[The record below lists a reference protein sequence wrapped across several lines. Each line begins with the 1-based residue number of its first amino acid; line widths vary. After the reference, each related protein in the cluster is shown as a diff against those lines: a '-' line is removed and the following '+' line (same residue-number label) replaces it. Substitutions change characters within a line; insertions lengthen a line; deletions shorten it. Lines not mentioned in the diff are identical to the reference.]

1 MVCYAAGAAGPWLE
15 HTLTIPLLIILVT
28 AGMATWFLRNQAAR
42 TQWAVSAAFAG
53 LVWIIG
59 MLLSLRI
66 PEVFRFSVW
75 QPEALFQSPL
85 LLSLDQTSWIYLYS
99 MTTVLLAM
107 IFTAAARPAIAP
119 AGVRAFWFLYTGLS
133 IVAILAAN
141 LLTLAI
147 TWALMDLMTLVFYIR
162 LAEDPGDVQMA
173 LVRSGV
179 DIAGVLLLLAGASL
193 NHLAGGDTLI
203 TTPFLSTSAALLV
216 VLAALLRLGLMPLHF
231 GLSDFEPL
239 RRGLGTL
246 LRLFPPAVSLALLS
260 RLFDIGL
267 PEGTASWLMLA
278 GVVGTFVGGV
288 RWVLEADVIRSRP
301 FFVLTVSSLAVL
313 AGFTP
318 GGAEGSRA
326 AGVILLLMGATLS
339 LTEIHS
345 PAHKIW
351 PFLVALVLL
360 GLPWTPGGIL
370 AEAFGASFLAGGLS
384 LAIITGTLGLS
395 ALGLGALHVF
405 YMDESPWPTSE
416 SLVRLMYGLGLA
428 LPVLVSIGLGIWFRT
443 LPAIAGVA
451 FFASAALFMGLGFFV
466 LRRLPANQ
474 VQRWQSLAGKI
485 DPQPLYRLFWI
496 PLRRSAHYLRSVG
509 MAFEGDGAMIWMFV
523 VILFLVLA
531 LGVS

>member
-1 MVCYAAGAAGPWLE
+1 
-15 HTLTIPLLIILVT
+15 LTILLLIILVT
-28 AGMATWFLRNQAAR
+28 AGMATWLLRNQATR
-42 TQWAVSAAFAG
+42 TQWTVSAVFAG
-53 LVWIIG
+53 LVWIVG

-66 PEVFRFSVW
+66 PEVFKFSVW
-75 QPEALFQSPL
+75 QPEVLFQSPL
-85 LLSLDQTSWIYLYS
+85 LLSMDRISWVYLYA
-99 MTTVLLAM
+99 MATVLLAM
-107 IFTAAARPAIAP
+107 IFTAAARPTIAP
-119 AGVRAFWFLYTGLS
+119 AGVRAFWFLYSGLS

-162 LAEDPGDVQMA
+162 LAESPGDVQRA
-173 LVRSGV
+173 LVRSGFDMV
-179 DIAGVLLLLAGASL
+179 GVLLLLAGASL

-231 GLSDFEPL
+231 GISGFEPL

-246 LRLFPPAVSLALLS
+246 LRLFPPAVSLALLT

-267 PEGTASWLMLA
+267 PEGTTFWLLLA
-278 GVVGTFVGGV
+278 GVVGTFIGGI

-301 FFVLTVSSLAVL
+301 FFVLTISSLAVL
-313 AGFTP
+313 AGLSP
-318 GGAEGSRA
+318 SGVEGSRA

-339 LTEIHS
+339 LIEIHS
-345 PAHKIW
+345 PAHKVW
-351 PFLVALVLL
+351 PLLVALVLI

-370 AEAFGASFLAGGLS
+370 AESFGGSFLAGGLS
-384 LAIITGTLGLS
+384 LRIVAGTLGLS
-395 ALGLGALHVF
+395 TLGLGALHIF
-405 YMDESPWPTSE
+405 YEVESPWPTSE

-428 LPVLVSIGLGIWFRT
+428 LPVLVSIGLGIWFHT
-443 LPAIAGVA
+443 LPALGGLIIFATAG
-451 FFASAALFMGLGFFV
+451 LFMALGFLG

-485 DPQPLYRLFWI
+485 DPQPVYRLFWI
-496 PLRRSAHYLRSVG
+496 PLRRTARYMRSVG

-523 VILFLVLA
+523 VVLFLVLA
-531 LGVS
+531 LGVG